1 MIEVHLPPAVER
13 LPRHRA
19 RLEAACRT
27 AMAEP
32 DVVGMT
38 IGGSFAEGDPDEVS
52 DLDLRIVVEDA
63 ASDLRLEAAPA
74 LAAAAGPLVA
84 AFTGEHVGEPRLLI
98 CLYEDLVHVDY
109 LTVGLSETAEQN
121 GGRPVHV
128 LWERDGRVSAVLP
141 GPAEPEDPA
150 GQLAWM
156 EARMWTWAWYIQ
168 SKIVRGELFEALDGI
183 QYVRDRVLFRL
194 LAMRDG
200 VVHSGSRRAEA
211 RMGDLRERFDRTVA
225 RADGPELMAAL
236 AETVALYDELAAPLL
251 EGHGVEPASEARATV
266 RSALDRGLAWGPPA
280 QESLG

>member
-1 MIEVHLPPAVER
+1 VIEVHLPPAVER

-19 RLEAACRT
+19 RLGAACRT
-27 AMAEP
+27 AMAQP

-63 ASDLRLEAAPA
+63 ARERRLEAAPA

-84 AFTGEHVGEPRLLI
+84 AFTGEHVGEPRLVI

-109 LTVGLSETAEQN
+109 LTVGLSETGEQN

-141 GPAEPEDPA
+141 GPAEAEDPA
-150 GQLAWM
+150 DHLAWM

-168 SKIVRGELFEALDGI
+168 SKVIRGELFEALDGI

-200 VVHSGSRRAEA
+200 VALAGSRRAEA
-211 RMGDLRERFDRTVA
+211 RLGDLRERFDRTAA
-225 RADGPELMAAL
+225 RADRPELMVAL

-251 EGHGVEPASEARATV
+251 ERHGVEPASRARATV
-266 RSALDRGLAWGPPA
+266 RAALDLGLAWRPPA
-280 QESLG
+280 PGSLG